1 MKSIEI
7 FIQLKNPFAQISF
20 ITNLTTSPNLSEKF
34 KKKFV
39 GF

>member
-1 MKSIEI
+1 MKSIKI
-7 FIQLKNPFAQISF
+7 LIQLKNPFTQISF
-20 ITNLTTSPNLSEKF
+20 ITKLTTSPNFSKKF

>member
-1 MKSIEI
+1 MKSTEI
-7 FIQLKNPFAQISF
+7 FIQLKNPFAQIIF
-20 ITNLTTSPNLSEKF
+20 VTKLTTSPNFIKKF

>member
-1 MKSIEI
+1 MKGIKI
-7 FIQLKNPFAQISF
+7 FIQLKNPFTQISF
-20 ITNLTTSPNLSEKF
+20 IAKHLTSPNLSGKF

>member
-1 MKSIEI
+1 MKSIKI
-7 FIQLKNPFAQISF
+7 LIQLQYPFAQISF
-20 ITNLTTSPNLSEKF
+20 VTELTTSPSLSKKF